1 MPDFLFSFYSQLSA
15 KRGRQSASSDVSNN
29 CNMVAFLFGCDKPA
43 AAGESSQNI
52 YIQAQNLHFS
62 VMVHLSTHKQH
73 RRSFYLPT
81 LSS

>member
-29 CNMVAFLFGCDKPA
+29 CNMVA
-43 AAGESSQNI
+43 GESSQNI

-62 VMVHLSTHKQH
+62 VMVHLSTRKQH